1 MGGTKEI
8 HRFSLKLI
16 DYLKIHICPP
26 FFIMSGTYE
35 QDPFA
40 SAEPNTDDLR
50 PPMRLLARPPQFPQ
64 GKTATAITEM
74 ENMMLWFMN
83 QGAVLKQTL
92 HARASQYKRFVHL
105 IFVNNNLIET
115 EQWKDRMYKRG
126 KDRLKIFSSK
136 SDVSSA
142 ADLQILI
149 QQGEPNLLDDEYTPI
164 DFVLMCTHPAR
175 FRDICGGNGSILNR
189 MRHFEPT
196 IGFVLWFDE
205 IDKFPKL
212 LSENIPI
219 LQRLD
224 NVLLM
229 TGITATPYKKY
240 WDLMHSIGCPEVDLL
255 GQLPDPSQYRTLK
268 DHNLQYTDKIN
279 IKSPA
284 AHFKYLLEHPG
295 DIMYENESTY
305 RIPDLRQNTSSIYF
319 VPGESAVRT
328 HLQIAELAQEYG
340 KNALVINGK
349 MKGFFRAID
358 SVFLD
363 IREYKLAKIKAKATF
378 LNEKNEKVSF
388 EDATSMDVAIA
399 MYHDPDLY
407 LQGSDL
413 VITGF
418 HCVERGVTFNR
429 PNFQFAYTILSRY
442 HYKEGS
448 EEIESIIQIAGRCF
462 GNKEWVPRGITILAP
477 KYILDQIEQTIDGII
492 EFLRTNPSKI
502 QHADVFRST
511 IGIPIAFTITDVSVI
526 ESIVKFGNLTKGKI
540 PHLTKLLM
548 DSYTNGTL
556 QLTDQ
561 NHRDHL
567 VEPFSFLHYI
577 VSGKRCLMEEKQI
590 ANYRF
595 PQFYEH
601 HRDRKSYGQSVKSG
615 EFQFDMTN
623 IPLTLEDGTVLP
635 RGSGFISFSFKPKE
649 TA

>member
-1 MGGTKEI
+1 MA
-8 HRFSLKLI
+8 
-16 DYLKIHICPP
+16 
-26 FFIMSGTYE
+26 GTYVD
-35 QDPFA
+35 DPFA
-40 SAEPNTDDLR
+40 PADEADDAK

-92 HARASQYKRFVHL
+92 HARASRYKRFVHL

-115 EQWKDRMYKRG
+115 EQWRDRMYRRG
-126 KDRLKIFSSK
+126 RDGQKLKIFSSK

-142 ADLQILI
+142 AELQILI
-149 QQGEPNLLDDEYTPI
+149 HQGEPNLLDDTFSTI
-164 DFVLMCTHPAR
+164 DFVLMCTHPTR
-175 FRDICGGNGSILNR
+175 FRDICHGNGSILNR

-240 WDLMHSIGCPEVDLL
+240 WDLMHSIGCPEVELL
-255 GQLPDPSQYRTLK
+255 GQLPDPGQYRTLK
-268 DHNLQYTDKIN
+268 DHNLQYTDGIN

-295 DIMYENESTY
+295 EVMSQNDGIIY
-305 RIPDLRQNTSSIYF
+305 RVPDLRQNTGSIYF
-319 VPGESAVRT
+319 VPGESATRT
-328 HLQIAELAQEYG
+328 HREIAELAQEYG

-349 MKGFFRAID
+349 MKGFFRAMDREIIH
-358 SVFLD
+358 
-363 IREYKLAKIKAKATF
+363 IRDYKLAKMKSKATF
-378 LNEKNEKVSF
+378 LDEKGEKVSF
-388 EDATSMDVAIA
+388 EDATSMDIAIA
-399 MYHDPDLY
+399 MYHDPDLC
-407 LQGSDL
+407 LQGIDL
-413 VITGF
+413 IITGF

-429 PNFQFAYTILSRY
+429 PNFQFAYAILSRY

-462 GNKEWVPRGITILAP
+462 GNKEWVPRGIMILAP
-477 KYILDQIEQTIDGII
+477 KYILDQVEQTIDGII
-492 EFLRTNPSKI
+492 DFLRTNPPTI
-502 QHADVFRST
+502 QHADIFRSS
-511 IGIPIAFTITDVSVI
+511 IGIPIAFTITDIKVV
-526 ESIVKFGNLTKGKI
+526 ESIINFGSMTKKKTPLLTR
-540 PHLTKLLM
+540 LLM
-548 DSYTNGTL
+548 DSYANGTL
-556 QLTDQ
+556 QLTDP
-561 NHRDHL
+561 NHTDPL
-567 VEPFSFLHYI
+567 NEEFSFLKYAI
-577 VSGKRCLMEEKQI
+577 IGKRCLMEERQM

-595 PQFYEH
+595 PQFYEY
-601 HRDRKSYGQSVKSG
+601 HRDRKSYGQSVKDG

-623 IPLTLEDGTVLP
+623 LPLTLADGTVLP
-635 RGSGFISFSFKPKE
+635 RGSGFISFSFKAKE